1 MTDRES
7 IVAMLRKQAKEARV
21 LAAQPCDMASQI
33 SRAALGA
40 AAETFAD
47 QIERGDDLI
56 PAKPKATIADLLAL
70 HDLDLGALAH
80 KVGVTGEGF
89 TTAQAETLCAQVD
102 RAPVDEDF
110 VRDVAQRMDGGWLED
125 LRTLAGLGAKVRAAL
140 SAPTIKVATPR
151 VLQSA
156 DEAPRGS
163 LVRPDDDHPVTI
175 CYPDGRGWHIYATAL
190 EATRK
195 GWLWKEHGISGP
207 VTIIAEGLTEAECR
221 HLSGLSAADALAWC
235 EKREAARR
243 A

>member
-1 MTDRES
+1 MTDRVSS
-7 IVAMLRKQAKEARV
+7 IIALIASEANRLDVAAVASAFGSMARSSASSNARALRTVIAK
-21 LAAQPCDMASQI
+21 
-33 SRAALGA
+33 
-40 AAETFAD
+40 
-47 QIERGDDLI
+47 IERGDDLI
-56 PAKPKATIADLLAL
+56 PAKPKTTIADLLAL

-80 KVGVTGEGF
+80 KVGVTGDGL
-89 TTAQAETLCAQVD
+89 TTDALCAQVD
-102 RAPVDEDF
+102 MAHVDEDF
-110 VRDVAQRMDGGWLED
+110 VRDVAQQMDGGWLED
-125 LRTLAGLGAKVRAAL
+125 LRTLSTLGAKIRAAL

-190 EATRK
+190 ETTRK

-221 HLSGLSAADALAWC
+221 HLSGLSVADALAWC